1 MVNRASPLKET
12 GKPIVNIVNGLSYRF
27 IQIGCGTSFDLSRVR
42 AIWLKLFNLVPSPDR
57 KPASVWITQRRP
69 QCRDELGDWRD
80 EMAQMSDKQIQR
92 TRFRVGELQK
102 RIAVLEATREDL
114 ERQIRKLSES
124 VPEDSVEATEQR
136 EGYVAYGS
144 YAQSVIARK
153 SNLRLSLDDIV
164 SQTTDIAVEL
174 RDELDALDS
183 YERIRARRLAQQ
195 AESRQL
201 RAG

>member
-1 MVNRASPLKET
+1 
-12 GKPIVNIVNGLSYRF
+12 
-27 IQIGCGTSFDLSRVR
+27 
-42 AIWLKLFNLVPSPDR
+42 
-57 KPASVWITQRRP
+57 
-69 QCRDELGDWRD
+69 
-80 EMAQMSDKQIQR
+80 MAQMTDKQIQR
-92 TRFRVGELQK
+92 TRFKVGELQK

-124 VPEDSVEATEQR
+124 VPEDAVDATEQR

-153 SNLRLSLDDIV
+153 SNLRRSLDDIV
-164 SQTTDIAVEL
+164 SQTGDIAVEL
-174 RDELDALDS
+174 RTELDALDS

-195 AESRQL
+195 AETRQA

>member
-1 MVNRASPLKET
+1 
-12 GKPIVNIVNGLSYRF
+12 
-27 IQIGCGTSFDLSRVR
+27 
-42 AIWLKLFNLVPSPDR
+42 
-57 KPASVWITQRRP
+57 
-69 QCRDELGDWRD
+69 
-80 EMAQMSDKQIQR
+80 MAQMSDKQIQR

-114 ERQIRKLSES
+114 ERQIRKLSDS
-124 VPEDSVEATEQR
+124 VPEDAVDATDQR

-144 YAQSVIARK
+144 YAQSVIFRK
-153 SNLRLSLDDIV
+153 SNLRRSLDDIV

-195 AESRQL
+195 AESRQA

>member
-1 MVNRASPLKET
+1 
-12 GKPIVNIVNGLSYRF
+12 
-27 IQIGCGTSFDLSRVR
+27 
-42 AIWLKLFNLVPSPDR
+42 
-57 KPASVWITQRRP
+57 
-69 QCRDELGDWRD
+69 
-80 EMAQMSDKQIQR
+80 MAQMSDKKIQR

-124 VPEDSVEATEQR
+124 VPEDAVDGSEQR

-144 YAQSVIARK
+144 YAQSVIVRK
-153 SNLRLSLDDIV
+153 SNLRRSLDDIV
-164 SQTTDIAVEL
+164 GQTSDIAVEL

-195 AESRQL
+195 AEVRQA